1 MRPCLRP
8 EEFIDALDGCAA
20 SDAAAHVATCPQCHA
35 TLAEMHAALAAT
47 RSAADVP
54 EPSPLFWTHVNAR
67 VGAAIGDEPHADLQA
82 GWWAWLRWDIVV
94 PLAGVAMVV
103 VALASA
109 VDRVPTTP
117 GAPPLA
123 EASMA
128 TDDTALVGAGF
139 DAVTDHDGAL
149 ELMVDLAAT
158 MPGGEWD
165 ALGLSVLPD
174 LGVAAQSLSPDE
186 QQALGVLLQAAVE
199 RPTS

>member
-20 SDAAAHVATCPQCHA
+20 SDAAAHVATCRPCYA
-35 TLAEMHAALAAT
+35 TLAEMRATLGAAE
-47 RSAADVP
+47 SADVP
-54 EPSPLFWTHVNAR
+54 EPSPLFWSEVNAR

-128 TDDTALVGAGF
+128 TDDTALVGF

>member
-20 SDAAAHVATCPQCHA
+20 SDAAAHVAMCRQCHA
-35 TLAEMHAALAAT
+35 TLAEIRAARAAAE
-47 RSAADVP
+47 SADVP
-54 EPSPLFWTHVNAR
+54 EPSPLFWSQVNAR
-67 VGAAIGDEPHADLQA
+67 VGAAISDEPRADPPA
-82 GWWAWLRWDIVV
+82 SWWAWLRWDIVV
-94 PLAGVAMVV
+94 PLAGVATVL

-109 VDRVPTTP
+109 VGRVPITP
-117 GAPPLA
+117 SAPPVADL
-123 EASMA
+123 SMA
-128 TDDTALVGAGF
+128 ADDTSLA
-139 DAVTDHDGAL
+139 DADDDDDGAL

-174 LGVAAQSLSPDE
+174 LEVAAQSLSADE

>member
-1 MRPCLRP
+1 MR
-8 EEFIDALDGCAA
+8 
-20 SDAAAHVATCPQCHA
+20 A
-35 TLAEMHAALAAT
+35 TLGAAE
-47 RSAADVP
+47 SADVP
-54 EPSPLFWTHVNAR
+54 EPSPLFWSEVNAR
-67 VGAAIGDEPHADLQA
+67 VGAAIGDEPRADPPA
-82 GWWAWLRWDIVV
+82 SWWAWLRWDIVV
-94 PLAGVAMVV
+94 PLAGLATVL

-109 VDRVPTTP
+109 VGRVPITP
-117 GAPPLA
+117 SAPPLA
-123 EASMA
+123 DLSMA
-128 TDDTALVGAGF
+128 AHDTALVGAGF
-139 DAVTDHDGAL
+139 DAVTDDGGAL